1 MLRGKRRFLQSSS
14 QRVRRHQCG
23 GANPAPPRLG
33 LIGAVSG
40 VSGGYH
46 LLWICHVR
54 DAGVLRVEKFDDFP
68 FVLCRT
74 GSSRAK
80 RPRSLQLLYFMQL
93 VQHKDTFASFNS
105 PKDGANKQ
113 LSSKFPPQ
121 NWLQVVFMLSADPH
135 QPCQAGD
142 HYICMCN

>member
-1 MLRGKRRFLQSSS
+1 
-14 QRVRRHQCG
+14 
-23 GANPAPPRLG
+23 
-33 LIGAVSG
+33 
-40 VSGGYH
+40 
-46 LLWICHVR
+46 
-54 DAGVLRVEKFDDFP
+54 
-68 FVLCRT
+68 
-74 GSSRAK
+74 
-80 RPRSLQLLYFMQL
+80 MQL